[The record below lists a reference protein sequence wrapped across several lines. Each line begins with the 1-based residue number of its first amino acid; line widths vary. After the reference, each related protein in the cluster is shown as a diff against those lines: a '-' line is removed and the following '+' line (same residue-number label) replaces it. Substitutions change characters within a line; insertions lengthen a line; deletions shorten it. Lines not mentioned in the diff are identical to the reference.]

1 MAITAVAYQ
10 VFAEMRNRGIWPQNQ
25 HVLEIGESNWYG
37 DVPLETLI
45 RDAKQWT
52 SQEQWLETFGNMFH
66 VAINSEQPLFD
77 LAKAFYRVLLQPAS
91 MTAIDYQGTET
102 AQRQDLNHPL
112 ALPRQYGIVVNLGTA
127 EHVFD
132 IAQVFR
138 SIHDAT
144 APGGIMVH
152 HLPLSG
158 WIDHGFYAVNPT
170 LYWDLAA
177 ANGYEIGLIAYTEIA
192 PPKIIELPRRE
203 SILELAKNGGIGANS
218 LIMAVLRKAD
228 HESEF
233 AVPWQGV
240 YTEQASKETAEAWR
254 ELR

>member
-10 VFAEMRNRGIWPQNQ
+10 VFAEMRNLGIWPQNQ

-37 DVPLETLI
+37 DVPLETLMQ
-45 RDAKQWT
+45 DTKQWT
-52 SQEQWLETFGNMFH
+52 PPEQWEYLAFEIHAAVKG
-66 VAINSEQPLFD
+66 QQQLFD
-77 LAKAFYRVLLQPAS
+77 LAKVFYRVLLQPAS

-112 ALPRQYGIVVNLGTA
+112 ALPRQYGVVLNLGTA

-177 ANGYEIGLIAYTEIA
+177 ANGYGIGLIAYTEIK
-192 PPKIIELPRRE
+192 PPKIVELPRRE
-203 SILELAKNGGIGANS
+203 SILDLAKDGGIGANS
-218 LIMAVLRKAD
+218 LIMAVLRKPD
-228 HESEF
+228 QESEF

-240 YTEQASKETAEAWR
+240 YTEEASQETTEAWR
-254 ELR
+254 VLR

>member
-52 SQEQWLETFGNMFH
+52 SPEQWSDIADEIHAAVDGP
-66 VAINSEQPLFD
+66 QQLFD

-102 AQRQDLNHPL
+102 AQRQNLNCPL
-112 ALPRQYGIVVNLGTA
+112 ALPRQYGVVVNLGTA

-132 IAQVFR
+132 IARVFR

-158 WIDHGFYAVNPT
+158 WIDHGFYAVNST

-177 ANGYEIGLIAYTEIA
+177 ANRYEIGLVAYTEIK
-192 PPKIIELPRRE
+192 PPRIIELPRRE
-203 SILELAKNGGIGANS
+203 SILDLARDGGIGANS
-218 LIMAVLRKAD
+218 LIMAMLRKAD
-228 HESEF
+228 QESEF

-240 YTEQASKETAEAWR
+240 YTQEASEETAEAWR